1 MRGGVRS
8 FICLASLAA
17 GGCAST
23 QMADVKVR
31 PIRDSSAKLRPG
43 SELADAYAQLALG
56 NVGLAIEGFRKS
68 LRENPN
74 SPDAY
79 SGLARAYEAMGRAD
93 LARVNY
99 EAALALTPKDPQ
111 LLTAVAV
118 ALDQQGKAR
127 AAAMARQEAASIA
140 ASAEPVPN
148 TRPEVSIAAPKLS
161 SSVTVMLPPARPA
174 DSLTARPVRI
184 AETRLP
190 PVEQPQPQPRPAA
203 TAAATAVAP
212 LPRAVARAMAPAGP
226 PAPPPQP
233 AARTIPAAVLSSTV
247 TVALPPA
254 RPAKIL
260 PRQAFAATE
269 IPLLRPPP
277 DERPRAADTIAM
289 PAIRPASFEKAEV
302 PAPVLSGTVTVML
315 PPARP
320 AERLA
325 ARPATVPTTLPP
337 LREPVDRRSQEL
349 VRAVLPVERGPYLE
363 RLSMGEVALVTDG
376 RPAWRSQAVAQARSS
391 TMVRWVPIM
400 TASARPNIRVLNAGQ
415 RQGLAANAR
424 NMLLDRGW
432 RKIEIGNALAVRAR
446 SVVLYPLS
454 RQKLGRSLAAQFGF
468 EAQAS
473 PDAKALIVLLGRDA
487 QRAPRKRG

>member
-1 MRGGVRS
+1 MHGGVKS

-17 GGCAST
+17 GGCAAT
-23 QMADVKVR
+23 QTADVQVR
-31 PIRDSSAKLRPG
+31 PIGDSSAKLRPG
-43 SELADAYAQLALG
+43 SELADGYAQLALG
-56 NVGLAIEGFRKS
+56 NVGLAIEGFRKA

-74 SPDAY
+74 SADAY

-93 LARVNY
+93 LARTNY

-118 ALDQQGKAR
+118 ALDQQGKAK

-140 ASAEPVPN
+140 ASVPPLPATEPQ
-148 TRPEVSIAAPKLS
+148 VSIPAPQLS

-174 DSLTARPVRI
+174 DSLAAQRVRV

-190 PVEQPQPQPRPAA
+190 TAPYEAA
-203 TAAATAVAP
+203 PMVAAAPVAAP
-212 LPRAVARAMAPAGP
+212 PQARAPE
-226 PAPPPQP
+226 
-233 AARTIPAAVLSSTV
+233 IPAAALASTV

-254 RPAKIL
+254 RPARNLAVRAVALTEL
-260 PRQAFAATE
+260 PPLRAPMDEQPSAAATG
-269 IPLLRPPP
+269 
-277 DERPRAADTIAM
+277 AM
-289 PAIRPASFEKAEV
+289 LAVRPASFDKPAV

-320 AERLA
+320 ADRLA
-325 ARPATVPTTLPP
+325 ASAPTPPMTLPP
-337 LREPVDRRSQEL
+337 LREPVDRRTQEL
-349 VRAVLPVERGPYLE
+349 ARAVLPVPRGPYLE

-376 RPAWRSQAVAQARSS
+376 RPAWHSQALAQARSS

-400 TASARPNIRVLNAGQ
+400 TAEARPNIRIFNAAQ
-415 RQGLAANAR
+415 RQGMAANAR

-432 RKIEIGNALAVRAR
+432 RKIEIGNALAVRER
-446 SVVLYPLS
+446 SVVLYPMS
-454 RQKLGRSLAAQFGF
+454 RQRLGRSLAAQFGF